1 MIAKSLVLFGI
12 MFLFLCLRFPVFA
25 ALGMAVGG
33 IFFLFP
39 GTLPVAVIGQGFI
52 SGMNSYN
59 FCAILFY
66 FLLGEI
72 MNYGSLSD
80 RLVDFGKAAIGHI
93 RGSLSHI
100 NILASMVFAGVSGSA
115 VADTAAIGSLM
126 IPMMKKDGYDG
137 EYSAAVTGAS
147 SCIGPIIPP
156 SGGLVLMGVYLSCS
170 INKLFLGGMIPG
182 LLMGVFQLAVSYVIS
197 AKRQYPKG
205 EWRGWRFFLRT
216 AKSSFF
222 AFMLPV
228 IVVYCLIAGIGTVVE
243 IGAIAVVCAV
253 IICAFIYRGMNFKQ
267 FCTCFARAAMMAAKV
282 LPCLAAAGVFTWIIS
297 SIGVSAS
304 LQGLLM
310 GATSNPTLVLALML
324 VVLLLFGMILDVNV
338 IQMVIVPA
346 MVPVVRAFGI
356 DPIQF
361 GVVGMLVCQM
371 GLITPPVGT
380 LIYITAS
387 IAESNPL
394 KVAKELFPFIVAL
407 VVLVGLMTVFPAITT
422 WFPNFVYGAL

>member
-1 MIAKSLVLFGI
+1 MIAKALVLFGL

-25 ALGMAVGG
+25 SLGMAVAG

-39 GTLPVAVIGQGFI
+39 GSIPVAVIGQGFI

-72 MNYGSLSD
+72 MNYGSMSD
-80 RLVDFGKAAIGHI
+80 RLVNFGKATIGHI

-100 NILASMVFAGVSGSA
+100 NILASVIFAGVSGSA
-115 VADTAAIGSLM
+115 TADTAAIGSLM

-137 EYSAAVTGAS
+137 EYAAAVTGAS

-182 LLMGVFQLAVSYVIS
+182 LLMGIFQLFVSYWIS
-197 AKRQYPKG
+197 VKRQYPKG
-205 EWRGWRFFLRT
+205 TWEGWKHLIKT
-216 AKSSFF
+216 GKSSFF

-228 IVVYCLIAGIGTVVE
+228 IVVYCLVAGVGTVVE

-253 IICAFIYRGMNFKQ
+253 IISAFLYRGMNFKQ
-267 FCTCFARAAMMAAKV
+267 FCLCFARAAMMAAKV
-282 LPCLAAAGVFTWIIS
+282 LPCLAVAGVFTWIIS
-297 SIGVSAS
+297 SIGVSS
-304 LQGLLM
+304 TLQAMLM
-310 GATSNPTLVLALML
+310 GATENPTAALALMML
-324 VVLLLFGMILDVNV
+324 VLLLFGMILDVNV

-346 MVPVVRAFGI
+346 MVPIVKAFGI

-387 IAESNPL
+387 IAEVNPL
-394 KVAKELFPFIVAL
+394 KVARELLPFILALIVLVTLMILFP
-407 VVLVGLMTVFPAITT
+407 GITT
-422 WFPNFVYGAL
+422 WFPNLVYAAG

>member
-1 MIAKSLVLFGI
+1 MIEKTVVLFGL
-12 MFLFLCLRFPVFA
+12 MFLFLCLRFPVFIS
-25 ALGMAVGG
+25 LGLAVGG

-39 GTLPVAVIGQGFI
+39 KTIPVAVIGQGLI

-72 MNYGSLSD
+72 MNYGGMSD
-80 RLVDFGKAAIGHI
+80 KLVAFGKAAIGHI

-100 NILASMVFAGVSGSA
+100 NILASVIFAGVSGSA
-115 VADTAAIGSLM
+115 TADTAAIGSLM

-137 EYSAAVTGAS
+137 EYAAAVTGAS

-170 INKLFLGGMIPG
+170 INKLFLAGMIPG
-182 LLMGVFQLAVSYVIS
+182 LLMGVFQLVVSYMIS
-197 AKRQYPKG
+197 VKRNYPK
-205 EWRGWRFFLRT
+205 EKWLGWKHFFET
-216 AKSSFF
+216 GKSSFF
-222 AFMLPV
+222 AFMLPA
-228 IVVYCLIAGIGTVVE
+228 IVVYCLVAGVGTVVE

-253 IICAFIYRGMNFKQ
+253 IISAFIYRGMTFKD
-267 FCTCFARAAMMAAKV
+267 FLTCLARASMMAAKV
-282 LPCLAAAGVFTWIIS
+282 LPCLAVAGVFTWIIS
-297 SIGVSAS
+297 SVGVSNA
-304 LQGLLM
+304 LKTLLM
-310 GATSNPTLVLALML
+310 NSTTSPMIALALML
-324 VVLLLFGMILDVNV
+324 TVLFLFGMILDVNV

-346 MVPVVRAFGI
+346 MVPVVRAFNI
-356 DPIQF
+356 SPIQF

-387 IAESNPL
+387 IADSNPL
-394 KVAKELFPFIVAL
+394 KVAKELLPFIVAL
-407 VVLVGLMTVFPAITT
+407 IVLVALMVVFPGITT
-422 WFPNFVYGAL
+422 WFPEFIYAS

>member
-1 MIAKSLVLFGI
+1 MIAKTCVLFGI
-12 MFLFLCLRFPVFA
+12 MFLSLCLRFPVFA
-25 ALGMAVGG
+25 SLGLAVAGVFF
-33 IFFLFP
+33 IFRGSIP
-39 GTLPVAVIGQGFI
+39 TAVIGQGLI

-72 MNYGSLSD
+72 MNYGSMSD
-80 RLVDFGKAAIGHI
+80 RLVNFGKAAIGHI

-100 NILASMVFAGVSGSA
+100 NILASMIFAGVSGSA
-115 VADTAAIGSLM
+115 TADTAAIGSLM

-137 EYSAAVTGAS
+137 AYSAAVTGAS

-170 INKLFLGGMIPG
+170 ISKLFLGGMVPG
-182 LLMGVFQLAVSYVIS
+182 ILMGIFQLIVSYIVS
-197 AKRQYPKG
+197 ARRQYPKG
-205 EWRGWRFFLRT
+205 EWKGWKYLIYT
-216 AKSSFF
+216 GKDSFF

-228 IVVYCLIAGIGTVVE
+228 IVVYCLISGVGTVVE

-253 IICAFIYRGMNFKQ
+253 IISAFIYKGMNFKQ
-267 FCTCFARAAMMAAKV
+267 FCTCFCRASMMAAKV
-282 LPCLAAAGVFTWIIS
+282 LPCLSVAGVFTWIIS
-297 SIGVSAS
+297 SIGVSSS
-304 LQGLLM
+304 LKDILM
-310 GATSNPTLVLALML
+310 NATDSSVAALAMML
-324 VVLLLFGMILDVNV
+324 IVLLLFGMILDVNV

-346 MVPVVRAFGI
+346 MVPVVKAFNI

-387 IAESNPL
+387 IAETNPI
-394 KVAKELFPFIVAL
+394 KVAKELMPFILAL
-407 VVLVGLMTVFPAITT
+407 LVLVSLMVLFPAITT
-422 WFPNFVYGAL
+422 WFPNFVYSMQ